1 LIAGDALVGILLA
14 VLAWR
19 GISLRFAEGWMGGF
33 SAWGSLVIFGAMAVV
48 LWRSA
53 GR

>member
-33 SAWGSLVIFGAMAVV
+33 SAWGSLIIFGLLAAE
-48 LWRSA
+48 LRRSA
-53 GR
+53 GG